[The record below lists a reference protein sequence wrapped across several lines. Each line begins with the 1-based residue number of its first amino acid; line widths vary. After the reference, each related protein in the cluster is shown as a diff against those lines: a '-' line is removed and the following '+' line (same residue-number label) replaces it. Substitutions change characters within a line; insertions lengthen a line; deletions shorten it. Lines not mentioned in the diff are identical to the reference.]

1 MKIKL
6 RAVEKTSPAK
16 EKRRA
21 EKERFGSCRNADEK
35 KAMKKADRFNRK
47 TCGGADR

>member
-21 EKERFGSCRNADEK
+21 EKARFGSCRNADEI
-35 KAMKKADRFNRK
+35 KAMKKVEKFNRK
-47 TCGGADR
+47 TSGGADR

>member
-6 RAVEKTSPAK
+6 RAVDKTSPAK

-21 EKERFGSCRNADEK
+21 EKARFGSCRNADEK

-47 TCGGADR
+47 ISGGADR